1 MLVTLSGKAHAG
13 KSEVAKV
20 LIKHFSFVEHTL
32 AYTLKRMCETVF
44 FMSEYDT
51 EDPVGKETPFDKPI
65 QVDADHVI
73 DLLMYLKFQLGL
85 QLAQETKDIIR
96 ESMLALPPLV
106 SPRKV
111 LQFIGTEVLRK
122 ALGEDVHVDFWERQ
136 FKKNPSKEVVVTDV
150 RFSNEKKYFQIK
162 GGLQILVLDGTE
174 NEGVITHKSE
184 LGWDK
189 KEFDLIF
196 FNDKKLGL
204 KALEEQILSYAK
216 FHIKPT
222 CLNTCP

>member
-1 MLVTLSGKAHAG
+1 MIVTLSGKAHAG

-20 LIKHFSFVEHTL
+20 LIKHFDFVEHPL
-32 AYTLKRMCETVF
+32 AYTLKRLCETVF

-51 EDPVGKETPFDKPI
+51 EDPVGKEALFDRLI

-85 QLAQETKDIIR
+85 QLTQETKDIIR
-96 ESMLALPPLV
+96 DSMLALPPLV

-111 LQFIGTEVLRK
+111 LQFVGTEVLRR
-122 ALGEDVHVDFWERQ
+122 ALGEDVHVDFWETQ
-136 FKKNPSKEVVVTDV
+136 FKKNPCKHAVVTDV
-150 RFSNEKKYFQIK
+150 RFSNEKNHFKNK
-162 GGLQILVLDGTE
+162 EALQILILDGTE
-174 NEGVITHKSE
+174 KEGVITHKSE

-189 KEFDLIF
+189 KEFDWIF
-196 FNDKKLGL
+196 FNDKRLGL

-216 FHIKPT
+216 FHIKDS
-222 CLNTCP
+222 L